1 MSDTKA
7 SDRKM
12 TLLHFIVKTVREK
25 FPDIATF
32 DTELKY
38 VEKAA
43 TGSADF
49 LQVTYWLKVFH
60 VMRLIRKLITCLV
73 ICVIM

>member
-1 MSDTKA
+1 
-7 SDRKM
+7 M

-43 TGSADF
+43 TGSAGF
-49 LQVTYWLKVFH
+49 FYRFIIQNISFNTL
-60 VMRLIRKLITCLV
+60 MRSV
-73 ICVIM
+73 CV